1 VENENNNILKTK
13 GYHLEH
19 NYGHGDKFLS
29 STMVTLNLL
38 AFLAHTFLEFVD
50 LTYRAIRQKLA
61 ARKRFFH
68 DFNTLTKYLLFDS
81 WNHLMNFMAAKLK
94 IPNTA

>member
-1 VENENNNILKTK
+1 METNFSIHY
-13 GYHLEH
+13 GY
-19 NYGHGDKFLS
+19 
-29 STMVTLNLL
+29 TNLL

-68 DFNTLTKYLLFDS
+68 DFNTPLNISYLIAGIIL
-81 WNHLMNFMAAKLK
+81 
-94 IPNTA
+94 

>member
-1 VENENNNILKTK
+1 
-13 GYHLEH
+13 
-19 NYGHGDKFLS
+19 
-29 STMVTLNLL
+29 MVTLNLL

-68 DFNTLTKYLLFDS
+68 DFNTPLNISYLIAGIIL
-81 WNHLMNFMAAKLK
+81 
-94 IPNTA
+94 